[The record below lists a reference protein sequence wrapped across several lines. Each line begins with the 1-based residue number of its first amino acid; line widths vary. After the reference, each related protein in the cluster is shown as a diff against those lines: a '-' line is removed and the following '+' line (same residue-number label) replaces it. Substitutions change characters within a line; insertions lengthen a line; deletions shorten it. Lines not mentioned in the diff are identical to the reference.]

1 MTMQTHLPCPSRVR
15 SASAWGA
22 LGSAIPLVLVA
33 VATAVA
39 VFVSPGAQAALPEP
53 WRVVT
58 INDRIKPTEYQAVVV
73 DGVPAFEAR
82 ADGSMALLARPLEVD
97 LNATP
102 VLCWRWR
109 VERVLEKADMA
120 TKAGDDYAA
129 RVYVAF
135 ALPPEAMSFGV
146 RAQLRLGRTIF
157 GDLLP
162 DAALNYVWDNRY
174 PVGTEKPNAYTDR
187 TRMVVL
193 QTGPERVGQWVTE
206 RRDVRADVVRAFGSD
221 RARPTLLAVAADTDN
236 TGERAR
242 SAFADLQ
249 FVAAD
254 APCPF

>member
-1 MTMQTHLPCPSRVR
+1 MLHCGRRATGL
-15 SASAWGA
+15 A
-22 LGSAIPLVLVA
+22 LA
-33 VATAVA
+33 VALWAGLAV
-39 VFVSPGAQAALPEP
+39 SAQAQSSSAALPEP

-58 INDRIKPTEYQAVVV
+58 INDRIQPTRYQAATV
-73 DGVPAFEAR
+73 DGVAALEAQ

-135 ALPPEAMSFGV
+135 SLPPEAMSFGV

-206 RRDVRADVVRAFGSD
+206 RRDVRADVTRAFGTD

-236 TGERAR
+236 TGESAR